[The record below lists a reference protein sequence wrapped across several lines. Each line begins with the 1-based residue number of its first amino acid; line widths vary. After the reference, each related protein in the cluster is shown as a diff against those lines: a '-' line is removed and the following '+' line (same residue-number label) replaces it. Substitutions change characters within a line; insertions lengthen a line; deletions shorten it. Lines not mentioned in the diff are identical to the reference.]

1 MTELVV
7 VLFLSCVG
15 LAAASYLSRGLA
27 SSDAGDEP
35 LAATSRL
42 VRAVAEGFVR
52 RQSATVAALAALF
65 GGALFVAYGV
75 RAPTEGRVGDLEA
88 AVWLVLAFALGVGG
102 AIVQSEL
109 GTRIG
114 LAGGRRTA
122 AAARRN
128 VDAALQASFRT
139 GAALGLLASSLGVV
153 ALGGL
158 LLAIALHHGTVGD
171 DVASAVVI
179 LPRVPYVVLGFALGA
194 STAALFTQIAGGT
207 FAKSADLGADL
218 GARDAGLED
227 DSREN
232 PAAIANLAGDC
243 ANGASSTQV
252 TAYSAAAVEDAACL
266 LAVSAVYEGDPS
278 LRSPLSLLL
287 LPLLARAFAIL
298 GTVFATGVVRTDD
311 REDPLSAI
319 VRGVGVATLLH
330 AVGVAGAV
338 QWLLPERRW
347 LVLAAFLVGV
357 SCSIAIALWVHAST
371 SSRFRA
377 VRDVADAARSG
388 ATLNV
393 LAGLSSGVRTGLPV
407 MALLGAAI
415 AGSVLLGSSTWGS
428 VDGSDGATLA
438 LVATLLGLLGTSTV
452 LLALDGMATAVDA
465 AFGFSTM
472 ATDREHRDARGRLNV
487 LDAAGAGQRASARVL
502 TTAATLVVV
511 ILLHEV
517 LPAAASQAGGAAP
530 DRLRAGVW
538 IGATL
543 GVGLVGWL
551 TGRCVTGVLRCS
563 RRIVEEVRRQLRDR
577 SPSTDGRSA
586 EVDHTPCS
594 ETATRFALRHMV
606 IAGAQALVF
615 AVAVIGGLHLLESED
630 MGRLSGGSV
639 ASLIVAA
646 TVAGVLGS
654 LLSLGAEG
662 AWGSAKKYIVTG
674 AHGGRLHVD
683 ETGARAEN
691 PTFVASVV
699 GDTVGDPLKDVAV
712 PCVMILVR
720 MLPIVALV
728 LSPLVH

>member
-1 MTELVV
+1 
-7 VLFLSCVG
+7 
-15 LAAASYLSRGLA
+15 
-27 SSDAGDEP
+27 
-35 LAATSRL
+35 
-42 VRAVAEGFVR
+42 
-52 RQSATVAALAALF
+52 
-65 GGALFVAYGV
+65 
-75 RAPTEGRVGDLEA
+75 
-88 AVWLVLAFALGVGG
+88 
-102 AIVQSEL
+102 
-109 GTRIG
+109 
-114 LAGGRRTA
+114 
-122 AAARRN
+122 
-128 VDAALQASFRT
+128 
-139 GAALGLLASSLGVV
+139 
-153 ALGGL
+153 
-158 LLAIALHHGTVGD
+158 
-171 DVASAVVI
+171 
-179 LPRVPYVVLGFALGA
+179 
-194 STAALFTQIAGGT
+194 
-207 FAKSADLGADL
+207 
-218 GARDAGLED
+218 
-227 DSREN
+227 
-232 PAAIANLAGDC
+232 
-243 ANGASSTQV
+243 
-252 TAYSAAAVEDAACL
+252 
-266 LAVSAVYEGDPS
+266 
-278 LRSPLSLLL
+278 
-287 LPLLARAFAIL
+287 
-298 GTVFATGVVRTDD
+298 
-311 REDPLSAI
+311 
-319 VRGVGVATLLH
+319 
-330 AVGVAGAV
+330 
-338 QWLLPERRW
+338 
-347 LVLAAFLVGV
+347 
-357 SCSIAIALWVHAST
+357 
-371 SSRFRA
+371 
-377 VRDVADAARSG
+377 
-388 ATLNV
+388 
-393 LAGLSSGVRTGLPV
+393 
-407 MALLGAAI
+407 
-415 AGSVLLGSSTWGS
+415 
-428 VDGSDGATLA
+428 
-438 LVATLLGLLGTSTV
+438 
-452 LLALDGMATAVDA
+452 
-465 AFGFSTM
+465 
-472 ATDREHRDARGRLNV
+472 
-487 LDAAGAGQRASARVL
+487 
-502 TTAATLVVV
+502 VVV

-654 LLSLGAEG
+654 LLSLGAGG